1 MPIKCAFGF
10 FLRRIRETAERFPLP
25 VICIV
30 AFNIIAEFDLE
41 LRFNPPLLYGGCTL
55 VFLLLYCGVFW
66 FISVRLCSEAHG
78 LSLSACYAIGLVIF
92 LPALYLTAVTQAVKD
107 DGLAFAL
114 PALFVSMFVAPF
126 IRRNATRK
134 EMWRFYSDF
143 WSHIGRAIPVVI
155 LLYVIGGGILY
166 GLYYFFD
173 APFGRKQGGM
183 LTGIILFLYLPLT
196 ALTGIPKIRR
206 KFTQTK

>member
-1 MPIKCAFGF
+1 MMPVKCAFGF

-41 LRFNPPLLYGGCTL
+41 LSFNPPLPYGGHAL

-66 FISVRLCSEAHG
+66 FISLRLCSEAHG

-114 PALFVSMFVAPF
+114 PALFISMFVAPF

-143 WSHIGRAIPVVI
+143 WSI
-155 LLYVIGGGILY
+155 LAGLFPLSFSYMLLEGGFYTGFII
-166 GLYYFFD
+166 F
-173 APFGRKQGGM
+173 
-183 LTGIILFLYLPLT
+183 LTPLLGVSKVECSQ
-196 ALTGIPKIRR
+196 A
-206 KFTQTK
+206 